1 MEAFQNYL
9 HHFIFGFY
17 PYICLTVF
25 FLGSLIRFD
34 RDQFSW
40 RSGSS
45 EMLRKRQLVIGSN
58 LWHVG
63 ILVVL
68 AGHLVGLLTPP
79 AVYHALGL
87 TDTGHA
93 LMAMVAGG
101 IFGSIAWV
109 GLTILVHRRLFDPRI
124 FRTSSIMDIVILL
137 LLWIQLTIG
146 LSTIPISW
154 GDRNDPSEMMALA
167 NWAQHIVTFRAGAA
181 DLIVGVPWDYKLH
194 VFLGMTVLFLLGPFS
209 RLVHIW
215 SAPVWYVGRRY
226 QVVRRR
232 EKVES

>member
-1 MEAFQNYL
+1 MDAFQDYL
-9 HHFIFGFY
+9 HHFLFGYY

-34 RDQFSW
+34 RDQYSW

-63 ILVVL
+63 VLVVL
-68 AGHLVGLLTPP
+68 GGHLVGLLTPP
-79 AVYHALGL
+79 TLYHALGL

-93 LMAMVAGG
+93 MMAMVAGG
-101 IFGSIAWV
+101 IFGSIAWI

-124 FRTSSIMDIVILL
+124 RRTSSIMDIVILI
-137 LLWIQLTIG
+137 LLWIQLTLG

-154 GDRNDPSEMMALA
+154 EVRANPADMMALA
-167 NWAQHIVTFRAGAA
+167 NWVQHILTFRAGAA
-181 DLIVGVPWDYKLH
+181 DLIIGVPLDYKLH
-194 VFLGMTVLFLLGPFS
+194 LVLGMTVLFFLAPFS

-215 SAPVWYVGRRY
+215 SAPIWYLGRRY
-226 QVVRRR
+226 QVVRTRN
-232 EKVES
+232 KVQG

>member
-1 MEAFQNYL
+1 MEAIQNYL
-9 HHFIFGFY
+9 HHFVFGYY
-17 PYICLTVF
+17 PYICLSVF

-34 RDQFSW
+34 RDQYSW

-63 ILVVL
+63 VLVVL
-68 AGHLVGLLTPP
+68 GGHVVGLLTPP
-79 AVYHALGL
+79 ALYHALGL

-93 LMAMVAGG
+93 MLAMVAGG
-101 IFGSIAWV
+101 IFGSLAWV
-109 GLTILVHRRLFDPRI
+109 GLTILIHRRLFDPRI
-124 FRTSSIMDIVILL
+124 RRTSSVMDIVIVI

-154 GDRNDPSEMMALA
+154 GTRNDPVEMMALA
-167 NWAQHIVTFRAGAA
+167 NWVQHILTFRAGASE
-181 DLIVGVPWDYKLH
+181 LIVDVSWDYKLH
-194 VFLGMTVLFLLGPFS
+194 LFLGMTVLFLLAPFS

-215 SAPVWYVGRRY
+215 SAPIWYLGRRY
-226 QVVRRR
+226 QVVRTRK
-232 EKVES
+232 KVDA